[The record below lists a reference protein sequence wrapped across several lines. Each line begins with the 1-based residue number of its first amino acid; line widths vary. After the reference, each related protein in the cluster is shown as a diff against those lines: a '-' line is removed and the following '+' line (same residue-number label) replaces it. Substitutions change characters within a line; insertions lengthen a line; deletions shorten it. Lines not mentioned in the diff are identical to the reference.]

1 MFRTRIIT
9 FMAHPDMFWT
19 PKTLLTQRTATYAL
33 EDKERVFA
41 VRQVFYDESMT
52 PLYSLPRY
60 EENRYGSLVELL
72 NKYPILSDIP
82 ILENDNYLK
91 TWNHDN

>member
-9 FMAHPDMFWT
+9 FNAYPDILGT
-19 PKTLLTQRTATYAL
+19 PKTLLTQGTATYAL
-33 EDKERVFA
+33 GDKERVFT

-60 EENRYGSLVELL
+60 GENRYGNLVELL
-72 NKYPILSDIP
+72 NKYPLLSDIP
-82 ILENDNYLK
+82 ILDNEHSLK
-91 TWNHDN
+91 IYDI

>member
-1 MFRTRIIT
+1 
-9 FMAHPDMFWT
+9 MAHPDMFWT

-52 PLYSLPRY
+52 PLYSLPRT
-60 EENRYGSLVELL
+60 EAS
-72 NKYPILSDIP
+72 
-82 ILENDNYLK
+82 
-91 TWNHDN
+91 